1 MIELP
6 QISQMNTT
14 QDVNKQLAYIRSYL
28 NQLKDEIESELNNVT
43 YDMLSR
49 ELKKRIDMIT
59 DDIIVGGEDKKNSNL
74 VLDSLICQ
82 YASVGRLIAT
92 LGEIQTLTS
101 MLATINTIAAEV
113 ITTTT
118 LTATTINAQSVETT
132 GNVKAKTLVTA
143 PTIEGTTEVK
153 GKKGT
158 FDELNVPG
166 GDFQNEDGTG
176 LIKVNNIQGT
186 NGGLGGSIKIGE
198 VGTLTLKFGNDQ
210 RNVFVQEITTETGTY
225 NVLAI

>member
-198 VGTLTLKFGNDQ
+198 IGTLTFKFGDDQ